1 MTSTSP
7 RPSPQATPSA
17 TLNPGAAEKR
27 WIRVKKTES
36 AFVYAIFEAHEG
48 VLGYS
53 TVGHQPGV
61 AFCDLELQIPDSRLE
76 EAEHLL
82 KSLGDL
88 IYELDSDPSLES
100 PR

>member
-1 MTSTSP
+1 MTSTRP
-7 RPSPQATPSA
+7 HPSPQATPSA
-17 TLNPGAAEKR
+17 TLEPGAAEKR

-36 AFVYAIFEAHEG
+36 AFVYSIFEAHEG

-53 TVGHQPGV
+53 TVGHEPGI
-61 AFCDLELQIPDSRLE
+61 AWCDLELQIPKSRLE

>member
-7 RPSPQATPSA
+7 CPSPVATPSA
-17 TLNPGAAEKR
+17 TLDPGAAQRR

-53 TVGHQPGV
+53 TVGHEPGGTS
-61 AFCDLELQIPDSRLE
+61 CDLELQIPESRLE
-76 EAEHLL
+76 EAERLL

-88 IYELDSDPSLES
+88 IYELDSDPSIES